1 MLKDKT
7 VVLGITGSIA
17 AYKMASVASSL
28 KKMGVNVEVIM
39 TENAT
44 QFITPV
50 TFEAIT
56 GNRCIVDTFDRNF
69 DFNIE
74 HISLAKKAD
83 LFIVAPAS
91 ANIIG
96 KIANGI
102 ADDMLTTTFMACT
115 CQKLIAP
122 AMNTNMY
129 NNNILQD
136 NLRRCQNY
144 GIRIIEPASGIL
156 ACGDAGRGKLPEPE
170 LLVEH
175 ILSEIQYAKD
185 LRGKKVLVT
194 AGPTMEAIDPVRYI
208 TNHSSGRMGYAIA
221 RCAAYRGA
229 QVVLVTGRT
238 HIEPPIFTKVIKVT
252 DAESMYNAVMS
263 EIDDSDIIV
272 MAAAVADYTP
282 AQVSDE
288 KLKKKDGDMS
298 VEMKRTRDI
307 LKEAGKIKK
316 ADQYICGFAMETQNL
331 IENAKAKLTA
341 KNADMI
347 VANSLRTEGA
357 GFGTATNVA
366 TLINSEEIKQ
376 LPIMSKDELAE
387 IILDEAIKSIKRLG
401 DR

>member
-17 AYKMASVASSL
+17 AYKMASVASNL
-28 KKMGVNVEVIM
+28 RKLGVNVEVIM
-39 TENAT
+39 TCNAT

-115 CQKLIAP
+115 CPKLIAP

-144 GIRIIEPASGIL
+144 GIRIIEPASGLL

-221 RCAAYRGA
+221 GCAAYRGA

-263 EIDDSDIIV
+263 EIDDADIIV

-316 ADQYICGFAMETQNL
+316 ANQYICGFAMETQNL
-331 IENAKAKLTA
+331 IENAKAKLEA

-387 IILDEAIKSIKRLG
+387 IILDEAIKSIKR
-401 DR
+401 

>member
-28 KKMGVNVEVIM
+28 KKLGVNVEVIM

-56 GNRCIVDTFDRNF
+56 GNRCITDTFDRNF

-83 LFIVAPAS
+83 LFMVAPAS

-115 CQKLIAP
+115 CPKLIAP

-144 GIRIIEPASGIL
+144 GIRIIEPASGLL

-221 RCAAYRGA
+221 GCAAYRGA

-263 EIDDSDIIV
+263 EIDDADIIV

-288 KLKKKDGDMS
+288 KLKKKDGNMS

-316 ADQYICGFAMETQNL
+316 ANQYICGFAMETQNL
-331 IENAKAKLTA
+331 IENAKAKLEA

-366 TLINSEEIKQ
+366 TLINSEEINQ

-387 IILDEAIKSIKRLG
+387 IILDEAIKSIKR
-401 DR
+401 

>member
-28 KKMGVNVEVIM
+28 KKLGVNVEVIM
-39 TENAT
+39 TCNAT

-56 GNRCIVDTFDRNF
+56 GNRCITDTFDRNF

-83 LFIVAPAS
+83 LFMVAPAS

-115 CQKLIAP
+115 CPKLIAP

-136 NLRRCQNY
+136 NLRRCQNC
-144 GIRIIEPASGIL
+144 GIRIIEPASGLL

-221 RCAAYRGA
+221 GCAAYRGA
-229 QVVLVTGRT
+229 DVVLVTGRT

-263 EIDDSDIIV
+263 EIDDADIIV

-316 ADQYICGFAMETQNL
+316 ANQYICGFAMETQNL
-331 IENAKAKLTA
+331 IENAKAKLEA

-357 GFGTATNVA
+357 GFGTETNVA

-387 IILDEAIKSIKRLG
+387 IILDEAIKSIKR
-401 DR
+401 

>member
-28 KKMGVNVEVIM
+28 RKLGVNVEVIM
-39 TENAT
+39 TCNAT

-56 GNRCIVDTFDRNF
+56 GNRCITDTFDRNF

-83 LFIVAPAS
+83 LFMVAPAS

-115 CQKLIAP
+115 CPKLIAP

-144 GIRIIEPASGIL
+144 GIRIIEPASGLL

-221 RCAAYRGA
+221 GCAAYRGA
-229 QVVLVTGRT
+229 DVVLVTGRT

-263 EIDDSDIIV
+263 EIDDADIIV

-316 ADQYICGFAMETQNL
+316 ANQYICGFAMETQNL
-331 IENAKAKLTA
+331 IENAKAKLEA

-387 IILDEAIKSIKRLG
+387 IILDEAIKSIKR
-401 DR
+401 

>member
-56 GNRCIVDTFDRNF
+56 GNRCITDTFDRNF

-74 HISLAKKAD
+74 HISLARKAD

-115 CQKLIAP
+115 CPKLIAP

-144 GIRIIEPASGIL
+144 GIKIIEPASGLL

-175 ILSEIQYAKD
+175 ILSEIQYVKD

-208 TNHSSGRMGYAIA
+208 TNHSSGKMGYAIA

-229 QVVLVTGRT
+229 EVVLVTGRT

-263 EIDDSDIIV
+263 EIDDADVIV

-316 ADQYICGFAMETQNL
+316 ANQYICGFAMETQNL
-331 IENAKAKLTA
+331 IENAKAKLEA

-387 IILDEAIKSIKRLG
+387 IILDEAIKSIKR
-401 DR
+401 

>member
-28 KKMGVNVEVIM
+28 KKLGVNVEVIM

-56 GNRCIVDTFDRNF
+56 GNRCITDTFDRNF

-74 HISLAKKAD
+74 HISLARKAD
-83 LFIVAPAS
+83 LFMVAPAS

-115 CQKLIAP
+115 CPKLIAP

-136 NLRRCQNY
+136 NLRRCQNC
-144 GIRIIEPASGIL
+144 GIRIIEPASGLL

-194 AGPTMEAIDPVRYI
+194 AGPTMEAIDPVRFI

-229 QVVLVTGRT
+229 DVVLVTGRT

-252 DAESMYNAVMS
+252 DAKSMYNAVMG

-298 VEMKRTRDI
+298 VEMKRTGDI

-316 ADQYICGFAMETQNL
+316 TYQYICGFAMETQNL
-331 IENAKAKLTA
+331 IENARAKLEA

-387 IILDEAIKSIKRLG
+387 IILDEAIGSIKQ
-401 DR
+401 

>member
-28 KKMGVNVEVIM
+28 RKLGVNVEVIM

-56 GNRCIVDTFDRNF
+56 GNRCITDTFDRNF

-83 LFIVAPAS
+83 LFMVAPAS

-115 CQKLIAP
+115 CPKLIAP

-144 GIRIIEPASGIL
+144 GIRIIEPASGLL

-208 TNHSSGRMGYAIA
+208 TNHSSGRMEI
-221 RCAAYRGA
+221 
-229 QVVLVTGRT
+229 GRA
-238 HIEPPIFTKVIKVT
+238 HV
-252 DAESMYNAVMS
+252 
-263 EIDDSDIIV
+263 
-272 MAAAVADYTP
+272 
-282 AQVSDE
+282 
-288 KLKKKDGDMS
+288 
-298 VEMKRTRDI
+298 
-307 LKEAGKIKK
+307 
-316 ADQYICGFAMETQNL
+316 
-331 IENAKAKLTA
+331 
-341 KNADMI
+341 
-347 VANSLRTEGA
+347 
-357 GFGTATNVA
+357 
-366 TLINSEEIKQ
+366 
-376 LPIMSKDELAE
+376 
-387 IILDEAIKSIKRLG
+387 
-401 DR
+401 

>member
-28 KKMGVNVEVIM
+28 RKLGVNVEVIM

-115 CQKLIAP
+115 CPKLIAP

-144 GIRIIEPASGIL
+144 GIRIIEPASGLL

-221 RCAAYRGA
+221 GCAAYRGA

-263 EIDDSDIIV
+263 EIDDADIIV

-316 ADQYICGFAMETQNL
+316 ANQYICGFAMETQNL
-331 IENAKAKLTA
+331 IENAKAKLEA

-366 TLINSEEIKQ
+366 TMINSEEIKQ

-387 IILDEAIKSIKRLG
+387 IILDEAIKSIKR
-401 DR
+401 

>member
-28 KKMGVNVEVIM
+28 RKLGVNVEVIM

-91 ANIIG
+91 ANMIG

-115 CQKLIAP
+115 CPKLIAP

-136 NLRRCQNY
+136 NLRRCQNC
-144 GIRIIEPASGIL
+144 GIRIIEPASGLL
-156 ACGDAGRGKLPEPE
+156 ACGDSGRGKLPEPE
-170 LLVEH
+170 FLVEH
-175 ILSEIQYAKD
+175 ILSEIQYVKD

-208 TNHSSGRMGYAIA
+208 TNHSSGKMGYAIA

-229 QVVLVTGRT
+229 EVVLVTGRT

-263 EIDDSDIIV
+263 EIDDADVIV

-298 VEMKRTRDI
+298 VEMKRTGDI

-316 ADQYICGFAMETQNL
+316 TDQYICGFAMETQNL
-331 IENAKAKLTA
+331 IENAKAKLEA

-366 TLINSEEIKQ
+366 TLIKPEELKQ

-387 IILDEAIKSIKRLG
+387 IILDEVIGSIKQ
-401 DR
+401 

>member
-28 KKMGVNVEVIM
+28 RKLGVNVEVIM

-115 CQKLIAP
+115 CPKLIAP

-129 NNNILQD
+129 NNGILQD

-144 GIRIIEPASGIL
+144 GIRIIEPASGLL

-221 RCAAYRGA
+221 GCAAYRGA

-252 DAESMYNAVMS
+252 DAKSMYNAVMG
-263 EIDDSDIIV
+263 EIDDADIIV

-316 ADQYICGFAMETQNL
+316 ANQYICGFAMETQNL
-331 IENAKAKLTA
+331 IENAKAKLEV

-376 LPIMSKDELAE
+376 LPIMSKDGLAE
-387 IILDEAIKSIKRLG
+387 IILDEAIKSIKR
-401 DR
+401 

>member
-28 KKMGVNVEVIM
+28 RKLGVNVEVIM

-115 CQKLIAP
+115 CPKLIAP

-129 NNNILQD
+129 NNGILQD

-144 GIRIIEPASGIL
+144 GIRIIEPASGLL

-221 RCAAYRGA
+221 GCAAYRGA

-252 DAESMYNAVMS
+252 DAKSMYNAVMG
-263 EIDDSDIIV
+263 EIDDADIIV

-316 ADQYICGFAMETQNL
+316 ANQYICGFAMETQNL
-331 IENAKAKLTA
+331 IENAKAKLEA

-376 LPIMSKDELAE
+376 LPIMSKDGLAE
-387 IILDEAIKSIKRLG
+387 IILDEAIKSIKR
-401 DR
+401 

>member
-28 KKMGVNVEVIM
+28 RKLGVNVEVIM
-39 TENAT
+39 TCNAT

-56 GNRCIVDTFDRNF
+56 GNRCITDTFDRNF

-115 CQKLIAP
+115 CPKLIAP

-144 GIRIIEPASGIL
+144 GIRIIEPASGLL

-221 RCAAYRGA
+221 GCAAYRGA

-263 EIDDSDIIV
+263 EIDDADIIV

-307 LKEAGKIKK
+307 LKEAVKIKK
-316 ADQYICGFAMETQNL
+316 ANQYICGFAMETQNL
-331 IENAKAKLTA
+331 IENAKAKLEA

-376 LPIMSKDELAE
+376 LPIMSKEELAE
-387 IILDEAIKSIKRLG
+387 IILDEAIKSIKR
-401 DR
+401 

>member
-28 KKMGVNVEVIM
+28 RKLGVNVEVIM

-56 GNRCIVDTFDRNF
+56 GNRCITDTFDRNF

-83 LFIVAPAS
+83 LFMVAPAS

-115 CQKLIAP
+115 CPKLIAP

-144 GIRIIEPASGIL
+144 GIRIIEPASGLL
-156 ACGDAGRGKLPEPE
+156 ACGDAGRGKLPEPK

-221 RCAAYRGA
+221 GCAAYRGA

-263 EIDDSDIIV
+263 EIDDADIIV

-316 ADQYICGFAMETQNL
+316 ANQYICGFAMETQNL
-331 IENAKAKLTA
+331 IENAKAKLEA

-387 IILDEAIKSIKRLG
+387 IILDEAIKSIKR
-401 DR
+401 

>member
-28 KKMGVNVEVIM
+28 RKLGVNVEVIM
-39 TENAT
+39 TCNAT

-115 CQKLIAP
+115 CPKLIAP

-144 GIRIIEPASGIL
+144 GIRIIEPASGLL

-221 RCAAYRGA
+221 GCAAYRGA

-263 EIDDSDIIV
+263 EIDDADIIV

-288 KLKKKDGDMS
+288 KLKKKDGDMY

-316 ADQYICGFAMETQNL
+316 ANQYICGFAMETQNL
-331 IENAKAKLTA
+331 IENAKAKLEA

-387 IILDEAIKSIKRLG
+387 IILDEAIKSIKR
-401 DR
+401 

>member
-28 KKMGVNVEVIM
+28 RKLGVNVEVIM
-39 TENAT
+39 TCNAT

-56 GNRCIVDTFDRNF
+56 GNRCITDTFDRNF

-115 CQKLIAP
+115 CPKLIAP

-144 GIRIIEPASGIL
+144 GIRIIEPASGLL

-221 RCAAYRGA
+221 GCAAYRGA

-238 HIEPPIFTKVIKVT
+238 HIEPPVFTKVIKVT

-263 EIDDSDIIV
+263 EIDDADIIV

-316 ADQYICGFAMETQNL
+316 ANQYICGFAMETQNL
-331 IENAKAKLTA
+331 IENAKAKLEA

-387 IILDEAIKSIKRLG
+387 IILDEAIGSIKQ
-401 DR
+401 

>member
-28 KKMGVNVEVIM
+28 KKLGVNVEVIM

-56 GNRCIVDTFDRNF
+56 GNRCITDTFDRNF

-115 CQKLIAP
+115 CPKLIAP

-144 GIRIIEPASGIL
+144 GIRIIEPASGLL

-221 RCAAYRGA
+221 GCAAYRGA

-263 EIDDSDIIV
+263 EIDDADIIV

-288 KLKKKDGDMS
+288 KLKKKDGNMS

-316 ADQYICGFAMETQNL
+316 ANQYICGFAMETQNL
-331 IENAKAKLTA
+331 IENAKAKLEA

-387 IILDEAIKSIKRLG
+387 IILDEAIKSIKR
-401 DR
+401 

>member
-28 KKMGVNVEVIM
+28 KKLGVNVEVIM

-56 GNRCIVDTFDRNF
+56 GNRCITDTFDRNF

-74 HISLAKKAD
+74 HISLARKAD

-115 CQKLIAP
+115 CPKLIAP

-136 NLRRCQNY
+136 NLRRCQNC
-144 GIRIIEPASGIL
+144 GIRIIEPASGLL
-156 ACGDAGRGKLPEPE
+156 ACGDSGRGKLPEPE
-170 LLVEH
+170 FLVEH

-221 RCAAYRGA
+221 GCAAYRGA

-263 EIDDSDIIV
+263 EIDDADIIV

-316 ADQYICGFAMETQNL
+316 ANQYICGFAMETQNL
-331 IENAKAKLTA
+331 IENAKAKLEA

-387 IILDEAIKSIKRLG
+387 IILDEAIKSIKR
-401 DR
+401 

>member
-1 MLKDKT
+1 MMLKDKT

-28 KKMGVNVEVIM
+28 RKLGVNVEVIM

-56 GNRCIVDTFDRNF
+56 GNRCITDTFDRNF

-83 LFIVAPAS
+83 LFMVAPAS

-115 CQKLIAP
+115 CPKLIAP

-136 NLRRCQNY
+136 NLRRCQNC
-144 GIRIIEPASGIL
+144 GIRIIEPASGLL

-221 RCAAYRGA
+221 GCAAYRGA

-263 EIDDSDIIV
+263 EIDDADIIV

-316 ADQYICGFAMETQNL
+316 ANQYICGFAMETQNL
-331 IENAKAKLTA
+331 IENAKAKLEA

-387 IILDEAIKSIKRLG
+387 IILDEAIKSIKR
-401 DR
+401 

>member
-28 KKMGVNVEVIM
+28 RKLGVNVEVIM

-56 GNRCIVDTFDRNF
+56 GNRCITDTFDRNF

-115 CQKLIAP
+115 CPKLIAP

-144 GIRIIEPASGIL
+144 GIRIIEPASGLL

-221 RCAAYRGA
+221 GCAAYRGA

-263 EIDDSDIIV
+263 EIDDADIIV

-316 ADQYICGFAMETQNL
+316 ANQYICGFAMETQNL
-331 IENAKAKLTA
+331 IENAKAKLEA

-376 LPIMSKDELAE
+376 LPIMSKDKLAE
-387 IILDEAIKSIKRLG
+387 IILDEAIKSIKR
-401 DR
+401 

>member
-17 AYKMASVASSL
+17 AYKIASVASSL
-28 KKMGVNVEVIM
+28 KKLGVNVEVIM
-39 TENAT
+39 TCNAT

-56 GNRCIVDTFDRNF
+56 GNRCITDTFDRNF

-115 CQKLIAP
+115 CPKLIAP

-144 GIRIIEPASGIL
+144 GIRIIEPASGLL

-221 RCAAYRGA
+221 GCAAYRGA

-263 EIDDSDIIV
+263 EIDDADIIA

-316 ADQYICGFAMETQNL
+316 ANQYICGFAMETQNL
-331 IENAKAKLTA
+331 IENAKAKLEA

-387 IILDEAIKSIKRLG
+387 IILDEAIKSIKR
-401 DR
+401 

>member
-28 KKMGVNVEVIM
+28 KKLGVNVEVIM
-39 TENAT
+39 TRNAT

-56 GNRCIVDTFDRNF
+56 GNRCITDTFDRNF

-74 HISLAKKAD
+74 HISLARKAD

-102 ADDMLTTTFMACT
+102 ADDMLTTTFMACI
-115 CQKLIAP
+115 CPKLIAP

-136 NLRRCQNY
+136 NLRRCQNC
-144 GIRIIEPASGIL
+144 GIRIIEPASGLL
-156 ACGDAGRGKLPEPE
+156 ACGDSGRGKLPEPE
-170 LLVEH
+170 FLVEH
-175 ILSEIQYAKD
+175 ILSEIQYVKD

-208 TNHSSGRMGYAIA
+208 TNHSSGKMGYAIA

-229 QVVLVTGRT
+229 EVVLVTGRT

-263 EIDDSDIIV
+263 EIDDADIIV

-298 VEMKRTRDI
+298 VEMKRTGDI

-316 ADQYICGFAMETQNL
+316 TDQYICGFAMETQNL
-331 IENAKAKLTA
+331 IENAKAKLEA

-366 TLINSEEIKQ
+366 TLIKPEEIKQ

-387 IILDEAIKSIKRLG
+387 IILDEAIGSIKQ
-401 DR
+401 

>member
-17 AYKMASVASSL
+17 AYKMVSVASSL
-28 KKMGVNVEVIM
+28 RKLGVNVEVIM
-39 TENAT
+39 TCNAT

-115 CQKLIAP
+115 CPKLIAP

-144 GIRIIEPASGIL
+144 GIRIIEPASGLL

-221 RCAAYRGA
+221 GCAAYRGA

-263 EIDDSDIIV
+263 EIDDADIIV

-316 ADQYICGFAMETQNL
+316 ANQYICGFAMETQNL
-331 IENAKAKLTA
+331 IENAKAKLEA

-387 IILDEAIKSIKRLG
+387 IILDEAIKSIKR
-401 DR
+401 

>member
-28 KKMGVNVEVIM
+28 KKLGVNVEVIM
-39 TENAT
+39 TCNAT

-56 GNRCIVDTFDRNF
+56 GNRCITDTFDRNF

-115 CQKLIAP
+115 CPKLIAP

-144 GIRIIEPASGIL
+144 GIRIIEPASGLL

-175 ILSEIQYAKD
+175 ILSEIQHAKD

-221 RCAAYRGA
+221 GCAAYRGA

-263 EIDDSDIIV
+263 EIDDADIIV

-316 ADQYICGFAMETQNL
+316 ANQYICGFAMETQNL
-331 IENAKAKLTA
+331 IENAKAKLEA

-376 LPIMSKDELAE
+376 LPIMSKVELAE
-387 IILDEAIKSIKRLG
+387 IILDEAIKSIKR
-401 DR
+401 

>member
-28 KKMGVNVEVIM
+28 RKLGVNVEVIM

-56 GNRCIVDTFDRNF
+56 GNRCITDTFDRNF

-83 LFIVAPAS
+83 LFMVAPAS

-115 CQKLIAP
+115 CPKLIAP

-136 NLRRCQNY
+136 NLRRCQNC
-144 GIRIIEPASGIL
+144 GIRIIEPASGLL

-221 RCAAYRGA
+221 GCAAYRGA

-252 DAESMYNAVMS
+252 DAEGMYNAVMS
-263 EIDDSDIIV
+263 EIDDADIIV

-316 ADQYICGFAMETQNL
+316 ANQYICGFAMETQNL
-331 IENAKAKLTA
+331 IENAKAKLEA

-376 LPIMSKDELAE
+376 LPIMSKDKLAE
-387 IILDEAIKSIKRLG
+387 IILDEAIKSIKR
-401 DR
+401 

>member
-28 KKMGVNVEVIM
+28 RKLGVNVEVIM
-39 TENAT
+39 TCNAT

-56 GNRCIVDTFDRNF
+56 GNRCITDTFDRNF

-83 LFIVAPAS
+83 LFMVAPAS

-115 CQKLIAP
+115 CPKLIAP

-136 NLRRCQNY
+136 NLRRCQNC
-144 GIRIIEPASGIL
+144 GIRIIEPASGLL

-221 RCAAYRGA
+221 GCAAYRGA
-229 QVVLVTGRT
+229 DVVLVTGRT

-263 EIDDSDIIV
+263 EIDDADIIV

-316 ADQYICGFAMETQNL
+316 ANQYICGFAMETQNL
-331 IENAKAKLTA
+331 IENAKAKLEA

-357 GFGTATNVA
+357 GFGTETNVA

-376 LPIMSKDELAE
+376 LPIMSKDKLAE
-387 IILDEAIKSIKRLG
+387 IILDEAIKSIKR
-401 DR
+401 

>member
-28 KKMGVNVEVIM
+28 RKLGVNVEVIM
-39 TENAT
+39 TCNAT

-56 GNRCIVDTFDRNF
+56 GNRCITDTFDRNF

-83 LFIVAPAS
+83 LFMVAPAS

-115 CQKLIAP
+115 CPKLIAA

-144 GIRIIEPASGIL
+144 GIRIIEPASGLL

-221 RCAAYRGA
+221 GCAAYRGA

-263 EIDDSDIIV
+263 EIDDADIIV

-316 ADQYICGFAMETQNL
+316 ANQYICGFAMETQNL
-331 IENAKAKLTA
+331 IENAKAKLEA

-387 IILDEAIKSIKRLG
+387 IILDEAIKSIKR
-401 DR
+401 

>member
-28 KKMGVNVEVIM
+28 RKLGVNVEVIM
-39 TENAT
+39 TCNAT

-56 GNRCIVDTFDRNF
+56 GNRCITDTFDRNF

-83 LFIVAPAS
+83 LFMVAPAS

-115 CQKLIAP
+115 CPKLIAP

-136 NLRRCQNY
+136 NLRRCQNC
-144 GIRIIEPASGIL
+144 GIRIIEPASGLL

-221 RCAAYRGA
+221 GCAAYRGA
-229 QVVLVTGRT
+229 DVVLVTGRT

-263 EIDDSDIIV
+263 EIDDADIIV

-316 ADQYICGFAMETQNL
+316 ANQYICGFAMETQNL
-331 IENAKAKLTA
+331 IENAKAKLEA

-387 IILDEAIKSIKRLG
+387 IILDEAIKSIKR
-401 DR
+401 

>member
-28 KKMGVNVEVIM
+28 RKLRVNVEVIM

-56 GNRCIVDTFDRNF
+56 GNRCITDTFDRNF

-83 LFIVAPAS
+83 LFMVAPAS

-115 CQKLIAP
+115 CPKLIAP

-144 GIRIIEPASGIL
+144 GIRIIEPASGLL

-221 RCAAYRGA
+221 GCAAYRGA

-263 EIDDSDIIV
+263 EIDDADIIV

-316 ADQYICGFAMETQNL
+316 ANQYICGFAMETQNL
-331 IENAKAKLTA
+331 IENAKAKLEA

-387 IILDEAIKSIKRLG
+387 IILDEAIKSIKR
-401 DR
+401 

>member
-28 KKMGVNVEVIM
+28 RKLGVNVEVIM
-39 TENAT
+39 TCNAT

-56 GNRCIVDTFDRNF
+56 GNRCITDTFDRNF

-83 LFIVAPAS
+83 LFMVAPAS

-115 CQKLIAP
+115 CPKLIAP

-144 GIRIIEPASGIL
+144 GIRIIEPASGLL

-221 RCAAYRGA
+221 GCAAYRGA

-263 EIDDSDIIV
+263 EIDDADIIV

-316 ADQYICGFAMETQNL
+316 ANQDICGFAMETQNL
-331 IENAKAKLTA
+331 IENAKAKLEA

-387 IILDEAIKSIKRLG
+387 IILDEAIKSIKR
-401 DR
+401 

>member
-28 KKMGVNVEVIM
+28 RKLGVNVEVIM
-39 TENAT
+39 TCNAT

-56 GNRCIVDTFDRNF
+56 GNRCITDTFDRNF

-115 CQKLIAP
+115 CPKLIAP

-144 GIRIIEPASGIL
+144 GIRIIEPASGLL

-185 LRGKKVLVT
+185 LRGKKVLIT

-221 RCAAYRGA
+221 GCAAYRGA

-263 EIDDSDIIV
+263 EIDDADIIV

-288 KLKKKDGDMS
+288 KLKKKDEDMS

-316 ADQYICGFAMETQNL
+316 ANQYICGFAMETQNL
-331 IENAKAKLTA
+331 IENAKAKLEA

-387 IILDEAIKSIKRLG
+387 IILDEAIKSIKR
-401 DR
+401 

>member
-28 KKMGVNVEVIM
+28 RKLGVNVEVIM

-115 CQKLIAP
+115 CPKLIAP

-144 GIRIIEPASGIL
+144 GIRIIEPASGLL

-221 RCAAYRGA
+221 GCAAYRGA

-263 EIDDSDIIV
+263 EIDDADIIV

-316 ADQYICGFAMETQNL
+316 ANQYICGFAMETQNL
-331 IENAKAKLTA
+331 IENAKAKLEA

-387 IILDEAIKSIKRLG
+387 IILDEAIKSIKR
-401 DR
+401 

>member
-1 MLKDKT
+1 MLRDKT

-17 AYKMASVASSL
+17 AYKMAYVASSL
-28 KKMGVNVEVIM
+28 KKTGVNVEVIM

-56 GNRCIVDTFDRNF
+56 GNRCITDTFDRNF

-115 CQKLIAP
+115 CPKLIAP

-144 GIRIIEPASGIL
+144 GIRIIEPASGLL

-175 ILSEIQYAKD
+175 ILSDIQYAKD

-208 TNHSSGRMGYAIA
+208 TNHSSGKMGYAIA

-229 QVVLVTGRT
+229 QAVLVTGRT

-263 EIDDSDIIV
+263 EIDDADIIV

-316 ADQYICGFAMETQNL
+316 KNQYICGFAMETQNL
-331 IENAKAKLTA
+331 IENAKAKLEA

-366 TLINSEEIKQ
+366 TLIKPEEIKQ
-376 LPIMSKDELAE
+376 LPIMSKNELAE
-387 IILDEAIKSIKRLG
+387 IILDEAIKSIKR
-401 DR
+401 

>member
-28 KKMGVNVEVIM
+28 RKLGVNVEVIM
-39 TENAT
+39 TCNAT

-56 GNRCIVDTFDRNF
+56 GNRCITDTFDRNF

-83 LFIVAPAS
+83 LFMVAPAS

-115 CQKLIAP
+115 CPKLIAP

-144 GIRIIEPASGIL
+144 GIRIIEPASGLL

-221 RCAAYRGA
+221 GCAAYRGA

-263 EIDDSDIIV
+263 EMDDADIIV

-316 ADQYICGFAMETQNL
+316 ANQYICGFAMETQNL
-331 IENAKAKLTA
+331 IENAKAKLEA

-387 IILDEAIKSIKRLG
+387 IILDEAIKSIKR
-401 DR
+401 

>member
-28 KKMGVNVEVIM
+28 RKLGVNVEVIM
-39 TENAT
+39 TCNAT

-56 GNRCIVDTFDRNF
+56 GNRCITDTFDRNF

-115 CQKLIAP
+115 CPKLIAP

-136 NLRRCQNY
+136 NLRRCQNC
-144 GIRIIEPASGIL
+144 GIRIIEPASGLL

-221 RCAAYRGA
+221 GCAAYRGA
-229 QVVLVTGRT
+229 DVVLVTGRT

-263 EIDDSDIIV
+263 EIDDADIIV

-282 AQVSDE
+282 AHVSDE

-316 ADQYICGFAMETQNL
+316 ANQYICGFAMETQNL
-331 IENAKAKLTA
+331 IENAKAKLEA

-376 LPIMSKDELAE
+376 LPIMSKDKLAE
-387 IILDEAIKSIKRLG
+387 IILDEAIKSIKR
-401 DR
+401 

>member
-28 KKMGVNVEVIM
+28 KKLGVNVEVIM
-39 TENAT
+39 TRNAT

-56 GNRCIVDTFDRNF
+56 GNRCITDTFDRNF

-74 HISLAKKAD
+74 HISLARKAD

-115 CQKLIAP
+115 CPKLIAP

-136 NLRRCQNY
+136 NLRRCQNC
-144 GIRIIEPASGIL
+144 GIRIIEPASGLL
-156 ACGDAGRGKLPEPE
+156 ACGDSGRGKLPEPE
-170 LLVEH
+170 FLVEH
-175 ILSEIQYAKD
+175 ILSEIQYVKD

-208 TNHSSGRMGYAIA
+208 TNHSSGKMGYAIA

-229 QVVLVTGRT
+229 EVVLVTGRT

-263 EIDDSDIIV
+263 EIDDADIIV

-298 VEMKRTRDI
+298 VEMKRTGDI

-316 ADQYICGFAMETQNL
+316 TDQYICGFAMETQNL
-331 IENAKAKLTA
+331 IENAKAKLEA

-366 TLINSEEIKQ
+366 TLIKPEEIKQ

-387 IILDEAIKSIKRLG
+387 IILDEAIGSIKQ
-401 DR
+401 

>member
-28 KKMGVNVEVIM
+28 RKLGVNVEVIM

-56 GNRCIVDTFDRNF
+56 GNRCITDTFDRNF

-83 LFIVAPAS
+83 LFMVAPAS

-115 CQKLIAP
+115 CPKLIAP

-144 GIRIIEPASGIL
+144 GIRIIEPASGLL

-185 LRGKKVLVT
+185 LRGKKVLIT

-221 RCAAYRGA
+221 GCAAYRGA

-252 DAESMYNAVMS
+252 DAEGMYNAVMS
-263 EIDDSDIIV
+263 EIDDADIIV

-316 ADQYICGFAMETQNL
+316 ANQYICGFAMETQNL
-331 IENAKAKLTA
+331 IENAKAKLEA

-376 LPIMSKDELAE
+376 LPIMSKDKLAE
-387 IILDEAIKSIKRLG
+387 IILDEAIKSIKR
-401 DR
+401 

>member
-28 KKMGVNVEVIM
+28 RKLGVNVEVIM
-39 TENAT
+39 TCNAT

-83 LFIVAPAS
+83 LFMVAPAS

-115 CQKLIAP
+115 CPKLIAP

-144 GIRIIEPASGIL
+144 GIRIIEPASGLL

-221 RCAAYRGA
+221 GCAAYRGA

-263 EIDDSDIIV
+263 EIDDADIIV

-316 ADQYICGFAMETQNL
+316 ANQYICGFAMETQNL
-331 IENAKAKLTA
+331 IENAKAKLEA

-387 IILDEAIKSIKRLG
+387 IILDEAIKSIKR
-401 DR
+401 

>member
-28 KKMGVNVEVIM
+28 RKLGVNVEVIM

-56 GNRCIVDTFDRNF
+56 GNRCITDTFDRNF

-83 LFIVAPAS
+83 LFMVAPAS

-115 CQKLIAP
+115 CPKLIAP

-136 NLRRCQNY
+136 NLRRCQNC
-144 GIRIIEPASGIL
+144 GIRIIEPASGLL

-175 ILSEIQYAKD
+175 ILSEIRYAKD

-221 RCAAYRGA
+221 GCAAYRGA

-263 EIDDSDIIV
+263 EIDDADIIV

-316 ADQYICGFAMETQNL
+316 ANQYICGFAMETQNL
-331 IENAKAKLTA
+331 IENAKAKLEA

-387 IILDEAIKSIKRLG
+387 IILDEAIKSIKR
-401 DR
+401 

>member
-28 KKMGVNVEVIM
+28 RKLGVNVEVIM
-39 TENAT
+39 TCNAT

-56 GNRCIVDTFDRNF
+56 GNRCITDTFDRNF

-83 LFIVAPAS
+83 LFMVAPAS

-115 CQKLIAP
+115 CPKLIAP

-144 GIRIIEPASGIL
+144 GIRIIEPASGLL

-221 RCAAYRGA
+221 GCAAYRGA

-263 EIDDSDIIV
+263 EIDDADIIV

-316 ADQYICGFAMETQNL
+316 ANQYICGFAMETQNL
-331 IENAKAKLTA
+331 IENAKAKLEA

-357 GFGTATNVA
+357 GFGTATYVA

-387 IILDEAIKSIKRLG
+387 IILDEAIKSIKR
-401 DR
+401 